1 MPVLYKPKFC
11 CQCGE
16 PIERVEWKL
25 WTSRR
30 FCGVCESVQKHF
42 DLMPRAVLAV
52 GLVAG
57 LFGFSGLMTRPA
69 AEPVRSVQLVSAKP
83 ASVTSNRSQESPV
96 NTTVPGRKSSE
107 VSSSNTSAESQ
118 IPVRVAGVPTNTT
131 VAPSEPV
138 YFCGAATKK
147 GTPCSRRVK
156 TPGRCWQ
163 HMGQPSI
170 LADPKVSRSK

>member
-30 FCGVCESVQKHF
+30 FCGVCESVQKHY
-42 DLMPRAVLAV
+42 DLIPRAVLAV
-52 GLVAG
+52 GIVAG
-57 LFGFSGLMTRPA
+57 LFGISGFMTRPS
-69 AEPVRSVQLVSAKP
+69 AEPARSVQLASAKP
-83 ASVTSNRSQESPV
+83 AAVTSNRAQDPAV
-96 NTTVPGRKSSE
+96 NTLVQGNKAPATLPSKTAPE
-107 VSSSNTSAESQ
+107 
-118 IPVRVAGVPTNTT
+118 VPTPPLAKSLSPNSGQGQ
-131 VAPSEPV
+131 AEPV

-163 HMGQPSI
+163 HLGQPSM
-170 LADPKVSRSK
+170 LADPKVRPPK